1 MTGAGLDLSIDRLVL
16 DVPGLPEE
24 AAVTL
29 GRLVEDELRQ
39 IFDGGGPS
47 SIGSARAELELLVLS
62 TPPDVPAL
70 ARALA
75 GRIADR
81 AAGVEAWDG

>member
-1 MTGAGLDLSIDRLVL
+1 MTGAGLELSIDRLVV

-24 AAVTL
+24 AAATL
-29 GRLVEDELRQ
+29 GQLVEAELRR
-39 IFDGGGPS
+39 IFDAGGPPGTS
-47 SIGSARAELELLVLS
+47 SRAELEPLVLS
-62 TPPDVPAL
+62 TPPDVSAL

-81 AAGVEAWDG
+81 AAQEEAWDG

>member
-1 MTGAGLDLSIDRLVL
+1 MRGGGIDVAIDRLVV

-24 AAVTL
+24 AAATL
-29 GRLVEDELRQ
+29 SRLVEAELRR
-39 IFDGGGPS
+39 IFDAGGPS
-47 SIGSARAELELLVLS
+47 TTGSSRAELEPLMLS

-81 AAGVEAWDG
+81 AAEEEAWDG

>member
-1 MTGAGLDLSIDRLVL
+1 MTGAGLDLSIDRLVV

-24 AAVTL
+24 AAATL
-29 GRLVEDELRQ
+29 GRLVEDELRR
-39 IFDGGGPS
+39 IFDAGGPS
-47 SIGSARAELELLVLS
+47 RTGSSRAELEPVMLS

-81 AAGVEAWDG
+81 AAEEEAWDG